1 MPRDP
6 ELKRVHSLGRPV
18 LVRRWEMV
26 RADTIPLKRRRHGWR
41 RQRRS
46 VGNARKL
53 GLEIKWLRNN
63 VQIFLLPDAEIK
75 LAVAVVRTGARKW
88 ERVRGSVAEGS
99 VALRLGCP
107 RQPLPYHHFPEHPR
121 TSCSSLFLSPFP
133 IFLYGVPVSRT
144 LFSSPVLAF
153 TFPTGTSVNAQMQLP
168 RAPASFVPSTTP
180 ILFTH
185 ASISSSPLGSYA
197 PSKQLLSLLPTL
209 LTRPL
214 TLTCISAD
222 SNLTA
227 NIVHEL
233 YSAPIHFPRAFP
245 SSSPMISVSLQT
257 RDMLPLLSRHPLPI
271 VQVSWK
277 RISTVETI
285 SVASSWLSTP
295 SRLS

>member
-1 MPRDP
+1 MS
-6 ELKRVHSLGRPV
+6 VSGRS
-18 LVRRWEMV
+18 
-26 RADTIPLKRRRHGWR
+26 A
-41 RQRRS
+41 
-46 VGNARKL
+46 A
-53 GLEIKWLRNN
+53 
-63 VQIFLLPDAEIK
+63 
-75 LAVAVVRTGARKW
+75 
-88 ERVRGSVAEGS
+88 
-99 VALRLGCP
+99 
-107 RQPLPYHHFPEHPR
+107 LPYHPSFPR
-121 TSCSSLFLSPFP
+121 TSPRTSSSLFLSPFS
-133 IFLYGVPVSRT
+133 YTVPVPLP

-153 TFPTGTSVNAQMQLP
+153 TFLTGTFVNAEVQLL

-185 ASISSSPLGSYA
+185 ASISSSLLGSYA
-197 PSKQLLSLLPTL
+197 PSKQLLSRLPTL

-227 NIVHEL
+227 KVVHEL
-233 YSAPIHFPRAFP
+233 YSAPIHFPRAYP